1 MLQLQGQ
8 TPARGKKSI
17 VRSHLAH
24 MEPTGASAE
33 STQGDQLGGQKNAR
47 DADGAIVA
55 ADHPGAQQRFH
66 TADYW
71 LHIYTPLGLCLH
83 IHTDFRAVA
92 VTCEGVLTLA
102 LVLTRVC
109 V

>member
-1 MLQLQGQ
+1 MG
-8 TPARGKKSI
+8 PS
-17 VRSHLAH
+17 
-24 MEPTGASAE
+24 GASAE
-33 STQGDQLGGQKNAR
+33 STEGDQLAGQKNAR

-83 IHTDFRAVA
+83 IHTDFRAVTI
-92 VTCEGVLTLA
+92 TCEGVLTLA
-102 LVLTRVC
+102 LVLTRVG